1 VILKPIMLVC
11 CIEINVVMLDSTA
24 QRDGRV
30 IGWAVDGLN
39 GVGIGFGKGGK
50 EMEVAG

>member
-1 VILKPIMLVC
+1 
-11 CIEINVVMLDSTA
+11 MLDNTT
-24 QRDGRV
+24 QCDGRV
-30 IGWAVDGLN
+30 VGWAVDGRD